1 MITVVIPARMGSSR
15 YPGKPLIPIFG
26 LPMIEHIRRRA
37 LLAKEADHVVVATCD
52 TEIMDCIQSFGGR
65 AIMTSNAHER
75 CTDRVE
81 EAMKSLPGDIVVM
94 VQGDEPLLR
103 PDAIAK
109 VAKPLLDDPSLEV
122 VNLLSPLESENDYI
136 NPNIVKA
143 ACDINQNLIYL
154 TRSPIPYFRKK
165 LKAPVFRQTGIM
177 AFRAGFL
184 TKFSSLPETALE
196 IIESVD
202 MLRLIEH
209 GIRIKGVVVDY
220 ETNGVD
226 LPSDIAIIES
236 ILSKNAI
243 QKLLFEKINNP

>member
-1 MITVVIPARMGSSR
+1 MKVGN
-15 YPGKPLIPIFG
+15 
-26 LPMIEHIRRRA
+26 E
-37 LLAKEADHVVVATCD
+37 LLFC
-52 TEIMDCIQSFGGR
+52 
-65 AIMTSNAHER
+65 
-75 CTDRVE
+75 
-81 EAMKSLPGDIVVM
+81 L
-94 VQGDEPLLR
+94 
-103 PDAIAK
+103 DAIAK
-109 VAKPLLDDPSLEV
+109 VAKPLLDDLSLEV

>member
-1 MITVVIPARMGSSR
+1 
-15 YPGKPLIPIFG
+15 
-26 LPMIEHIRRRA
+26 
-37 LLAKEADHVVVATCD
+37 LAKEADHVVVATCD

-65 AIMTSNAHER
+65 AIMTSSTHER

-122 VNLLSPLESENDYI
+122 VNLLSPLESENDYV

-154 TRSPIPYFRKK
+154 TRSPIPYFRKT

-236 ILSKNAI
+236 ILSKNSI